1 MWNPFKKNTSNNNDD
16 DSKNP
21 NKMGF
26 VQRIAMKKMMNMS
39 DKERMKLMQKVMTPE
54 NIAKNKDK
62 ILKTMEQMRASG
74 QMTADQVEMAKQKLG
89 LQFYQKENE
98 MREFLVTRAYPKPSE
113 LCRVEVIEKGKG
125 EKVLALSL
133 LENCRVLVVE
143 KNGEVPH
150 DVMRKAFNLL

>member
-1 MWNPFKKNTSNNNDD
+1 
-16 DSKNP
+16 
-21 NKMGF
+21 
-26 VQRIAMKKMMNMS
+26 
-39 DKERMKLMQKVMTPE
+39 
-54 NIAKNKDK
+54 
-62 ILKTMEQMRASG
+62 
-74 QMTADQVEMAKQKLG
+74 
-89 LQFYQKENE
+89 

-143 KNGEVPH
+143 KNGEVPR